1 METQWR
7 EPIQFV
13 VGDSLIFQRSL
24 DQYPASA
31 GWSLLYELRG
41 VAQPISFT
49 STPSGNVHQINVPA
63 ATTATWLPGD
73 YVLTGFAILAATGER
88 HQIYYGDLPI
98 YGDPQQA
105 PGIGDMRTHAQKMVD
120 LLESVMLAKAGDDLA
135 ASSIGETHF
144 KYLTPAELRLEH
156 GYWKSVRQQEIA
168 RARAKAGL
176 PTGNKIRPVMRVKSP
191 GVSVGMFG
199 YGGFPQ

>member
-13 VGDSLIFQRSL
+13 AGDSLIFQRSL
-24 DQYPASA
+24 AQYPPSA

-41 VAQPISFT
+41 VAQPISFA
-49 STPSGNVHQINVPA
+49 STPSGNVHQINVA
-63 ATTATWLPGD
+63 SAVTAQWLPGD
-73 YVLTGFAILAATGER
+73 YVLTGFAILAAGER

-98 YGDPQQA
+98 YADATQA

-168 RARAKAGL
+168 RERAKAGL